1 MNERHQRDLL
11 HYAAQR
17 AEQRHFFVASAL
29 AAYRK
34 LHGMNETDLASFLDC
49 APAAL
54 PRLAL
59 CRLPDTA
66 TAQFRPDVERIAT
79 YTGVNSLHLARLL
92 REVEATTA
100 LQRLPQGQTPT
111 PEQGFLLAARDRP
124 HEPDADAPPER
135 EAAHETETDTR

>member
-34 LHGMNETDLASFLDC
+34 LHGMNETDLATFLDC
-49 APAAL
+49 APAVL

-100 LQRLPQGQTPT
+100 LQRLPQT
-111 PEQGFLLAARDRP
+111 PEHGFLLAARDRP
-124 HEPDADAPPER
+124 HDPDAVEAPER